1 MPDRR
6 VAPTLRHTLNF
17 ELPEHEQFVQ
27 QDELAGWFVRSDNQ
41 PVLRLEVIFS
51 AGKIQE
57 SKEAVSTFTAAM
69 LEKGTLSRKAE
80 EISRILDQYSAH
92 LEISPGLD
100 FTTIGLYCLTRNLNE
115 VLPLFLE
122 IISEPSFDEEEFRIY
137 REMFLQNLEI
147 NREKNSYLAGQAIRG
162 LIFGKHPYGTTVNK
176 SDVEALTTGDLK
188 VFFKNHYAPHS
199 VFAAGSI
206 SDLQLRMFSDGLKT
220 GRTITHE
227 LQPPVYTPG
236 EGRIEKKDSVQSSIR
251 MGKPC
256 ISRTDSDYP
265 AFLLANHILGGYFGS
280 RLMKNIREEKGL
292 TYGIYSG
299 VQHMQLASMLTIGAD
314 VNKENLDAAISAI
327 HSELNALVNIDAD
340 ELNTARNHFIGSL
353 QNDVNTIFA
362 ATDKIR
368 TLYLNNLPAD
378 YYHDL
383 ILKLDGM
390 SLEDIKKAAEK
401 YFRPQDFSVAIAG

>member
-6 VAPTLRHTLNF
+6 VAPPLRHTLNF
-17 ELPEHEQFVQ
+17 ELPKPEQFTQ
-27 QDELAGWFVRSDNQ
+27 RDGMTGWVVRSDDQ
-41 PVLRLEVIFS
+41 PVLRLEVLFG
-51 AGKIQE
+51 AGKIAE
-57 SKEAVSTFTAAM
+57 TKEAVSTFTASM
-69 LEKGTLSRKAE
+69 LEKGTLNRKAE
-80 EISRILDQYSAH
+80 EISRTLDHYSAH
-92 LEISPGLD
+92 LEISPGMD
-100 FTTIGLYCLTRNLNE
+100 FTTVGLYCLTRNLNE
-115 VLPLFLE
+115 VLPLFME
-122 IISEPSFDEEEFRIY
+122 IISEPSFDEEEFRIF

-147 NREKNSYLAGQAIRG
+147 SREKNSYLAGQAIRE
-162 LIFGKHPYGTTVNK
+162 LVFGKHPYGTTVSKRN
-176 SDVEALTTGDLK
+176 VEALTTEDLK
-188 VFFKNHYAPHS
+188 VFFKNNYAPQS
-199 VFAAGSI
+199 VFVAGSI
-206 SDLQLRMFSDGLKT
+206 SDLQLRMLSDGLKT

-227 LQPPVYTPG
+227 LSPTDYTPG

-256 ISRTDSDYP
+256 ISRTEPDYP

-327 HSELNALVNIDAD
+327 QDELNALVNIDAD

-378 YYHDL
+378 YYRDL